1 MWMMMM
7 MIMKI
12 GDDNGIMTASMMT
25 MIMMDDDDDDDY
37 DDEVHPP
44 INLPYQF
51 YLKSRIE
58 MFLEA
63 TVLFSTARLVCVNKR
78 KGQNPYLLNAVCYT
92 YINQL

>member
-12 GDDNGIMTASMMT
+12 GDDNGIMMESMMT

-37 DDEVHPP
+37 DDEVHPLE
-44 INLPYQF
+44 NLPYQF

-58 MFLEA
+58 MFFRGHCSIFYCKISL
-63 TVLFSTARLVCVNKR
+63 CK
-78 KGQNPYLLNAVCYT
+78 
-92 YINQL
+92 